1 MPAEEYYDVLNKL
14 KLDFVIIPRAD
25 NYFNRCKSN
34 LKFLENSMLEIPS
47 ICQSFPTGDSPYQ
60 QNPADKD
67 YLLLAGETSE
77 WIEQME
83 KLINNKEMRRELG
96 KKARA
101 YVEENYNIETKA
113 HLWADAYKQIYNK

>member
-1 MPAEEYYDVLNKL
+1 MPPQNQDKKTRELYKEEYKFWESVNVEWQPFVNAEDYYETLNDL

-47 ICQSFPTGDSPYQ
+47 ICQAFDTGDSPYQ

-67 YLLLAGETSE
+67 YLLLANKYDE
-77 WIEQME
+77 WIEQIE
-83 KLINNKEMRRELG
+83 KLINDKEYRR
-96 KKARA
+96 
-101 YVEENYNIETKA
+101 
-113 HLWADAYKQIYNK
+113 